1 MTIVRMLLTLIGAL
15 AILVGLWWALQGMGV
30 IQDAF
35 SGQAGITMRGGIAVA
50 CGVALVVIAQYMAK
64 ES

>member
-1 MTIVRMLLTLIGAL
+1 MAIVRMLLTLIGAL
-15 AILVGLWWALQGMGV
+15 AILVGVWWILQGLGIV
-30 IQDAF
+30 QDAV
-35 SGQAGITMRGGIAVA
+35 SGQGLTMNGAIAAA